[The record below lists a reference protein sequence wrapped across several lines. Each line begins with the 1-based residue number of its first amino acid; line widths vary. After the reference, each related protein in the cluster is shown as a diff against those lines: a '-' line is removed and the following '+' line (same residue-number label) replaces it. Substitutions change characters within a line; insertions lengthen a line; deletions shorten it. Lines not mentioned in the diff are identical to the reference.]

1 MQSRN
6 TWTCAFLNESQSSTL
21 SLCIQILRL
30 INQKKL
36 SEDLC
41 SKRIK
46 HTDFFDRNSGPDT
59 GFDPS
64 FAKLTEN
71 ICAVQQ
77 NHVANQ
83 IRRILTVSVDS

>member
-1 MQSRN
+1 MR
-6 TWTCAFLNESQSSTL
+6 FLNESQSSTL

-46 HTDFFDRNSGPDT
+46 PTDFFFDRNSGPDT

-83 IRRILTVSVDS
+83 IRRILTVSMDS